1 MRMMSFARL
10 MRVSNVFTA
19 MADVWAGFFL
29 VQADLVE
36 VYDVGRLPALLL
48 ASACI
53 YSAGMV
59 FNDVFDVERDREI
72 HPARP
77 LPSGEV
83 SVRSAVIFGALLHAV
98 GLASAA
104 TAGLFP
110 ALTTAAVIGLTFAYN
125 GWLKRYRITGSV
137 TMGACRFGNMLLG
150 MSPSLLI
157 LPLRLIF
164 PGFLAIYVLVVTLIS
179 TLEESER
186 PRGPFT
192 ALLAFELVVIG
203 ALGAYLYSS
212 QSHYPAAD
220 ELATLAGKVL
230 GALAL
235 WILVTA
241 IGALRR
247 PNRSSIGQVV
257 RVSLMGII
265 VFDAAMLIGTG
276 QLHWAKML
284 VLFLIPTYL
293 LGRMLPRPRPSGGR
307 VGPSIENRPEY
318 CSDNGDVP
326 Q

>member
-1 MRMMSFARL
+1 MRVMSFVRL

-19 MADVWAGFFL
+19 IADVWAGFFL

-36 VYDVGRLPALLL
+36 VYDTDRLPALLL

-59 FNDVFDVERDREI
+59 FNDVFDVERDRDI

-83 SVRSAVIFGALLHAV
+83 SVRSAVILGAMLHAV

-110 ALTTAAVIGLTFAYN
+110 ALTSAAVVGLTFAYN
-125 GWLKRYRITGSV
+125 ARLKQYRITGSAA
-137 TMGACRFGNMLLG
+137 MGACRFGNMLLG

-157 LPLRLIF
+157 LPPRLLIF
-164 PGFLAIYVLVVTLIS
+164 PGFLAVYVLVVTLIS
-179 TLEESER
+179 TLEESED

-192 ALLAFELVVIG
+192 ALLVLELAVIG
-203 ALGAYLYSS
+203 ALGAYLYSN
-212 QSHYPAAD
+212 QSYYPAAD
-220 ELATLAGKVL
+220 KFATLPAQVL

-235 WILVTA
+235 WILVSA
-241 IGALRR
+241 IIALRR

-276 QLHWAKML
+276 QLLWAKML
-284 VLFLIPTYL
+284 VMFLIPTYL
-293 LGRMLPRPRPSGGR
+293 LGRMLHCPRPAPRAGM
-307 VGPSIENRPEY
+307 
-318 CSDNGDVP
+318 
-326 Q
+326 

>member
-1 MRMMSFARL
+1 MSFARL

-29 VQADLVE
+29 VHVDLVE

-72 HPARP
+72 HPTRP

-83 SVRSAVIFGALLHAV
+83 SVRSAVIFGAMLHAV

-110 ALTTAAVIGLTFAYN
+110 ALTAAAVIGLTFAYN
-125 GWLKRYRITGSV
+125 ARLKRYRITGSA

-150 MSPSLLI
+150 MSVSLLI
-157 LPLRLIF
+157 LPPRLLIF
-164 PGFLAIYVLVVTLIS
+164 PGFLAVYVVVVTLIS
-179 TLEESER
+179 TLEESEH

-192 ALLAFELVVIG
+192 ALLALELGVIG
-203 ALGAYLYSS
+203 ALGAYLYCRSV
-212 QSHYPAAD
+212 AGADAD
-220 ELATLAGKVL
+220 ELATLAAKVL

-235 WILVTA
+235 WILITA
-241 IGALRR
+241 IGAWRR

-276 QLHWAKML
+276 QLHWARLL
-284 VLFLIPTYL
+284 VLFLVPYL
-293 LGRMLPRPRPSGGR
+293 LGRMLPRPRPAGGR
-307 VGPSIENRPEY
+307 AGPSHENRSEY
-318 CSDNGDVP
+318 SSHNGDVL